1 MHIKIGVKKVYEY
14 MSSQDD
20 YEFKL
25 HESKKVNP
33 VKLESVYLASL
44 KLSRESKLTRNRFV

>member
-1 MHIKIGVKKVYEY
+1 

-25 HESKKVNP
+25 FRQEKVNP
-33 VKLESVYLASL
+33 VKLGNAYLASL
-44 KLSRESKLTRNRFV
+44 KLSQESKPARNRSV

>member
-20 YEFKL
+20 YNFKL
-25 HESKKVNP
+25 LGPKKVNP
-33 VKLESVYLASL
+33 VKLGNMYLASL
-44 KLSRESKLTRNRFV
+44 ELSWESKLARNKSV